1 MNSNELKAQ
10 MVRKDVTVDQICA
23 AIGISRTSWFRKIG
37 GSSEFS
43 QGEITDIRRLLDLD
57 DHMTAVIFFSGE
69 VS

>member
-57 DHMTAVIFFSGE
+57 DHMTAVIFFAGE